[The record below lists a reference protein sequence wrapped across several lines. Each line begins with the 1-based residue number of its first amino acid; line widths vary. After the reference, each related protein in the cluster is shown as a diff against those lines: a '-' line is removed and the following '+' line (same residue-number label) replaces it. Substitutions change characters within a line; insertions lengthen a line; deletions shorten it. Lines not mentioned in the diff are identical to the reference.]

1 MLAAIQTFLRGYS
14 LLPADGEADEEHSLR
29 SAVALLLLDVA
40 RADMEVTAEERQ
52 VARQL
57 LERFFPVSR
66 DQAQAL
72 VDAAQR
78 EAEQATS
85 LYPFTSLINR
95 ECDMDERARIVGM
108 LWKVSCAD
116 GKIDAHEEHIVRKVA
131 DLLYVPHTRFI
142 QAKLAHS
149 AD

>member
-1 MLAAIQTFLRGYS
+1 
-14 LLPADGEADEEHSLR
+14 
-29 SAVALLLLDVA
+29 VA

-142 QAKLAHS
+142 QAKLARS